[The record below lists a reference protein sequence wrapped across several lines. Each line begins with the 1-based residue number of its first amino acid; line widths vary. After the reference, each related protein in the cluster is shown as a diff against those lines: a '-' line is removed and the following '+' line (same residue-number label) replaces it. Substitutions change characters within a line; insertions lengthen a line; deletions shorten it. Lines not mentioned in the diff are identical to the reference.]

1 MRQPALGAH
10 EWLMES
16 KMPVETEV
24 KEEKG
29 KEDKKK
35 KKRKK
40 KGRK

>member
-16 KMPVETEV
+16 KMPVEKEI

-29 KEDKKK
+29 EDDKK

-40 KGRK
+40 GRK